1 VKPITLPNVLN
12 CPIGSLPIK
21 YLGVPLHFEKL
32 KREDLQPILDKFIKR
47 IADWRGQLLAYSSRL
62 ELIRS
67 CFATILVY
75 LLSFIKFPKWTIK
88 LIES

>member
-1 VKPITLPNVLN
+1 MLT
-12 CPIGSLPIK
+12 CPAGSLLVK

-32 KREDLQPILDKFIKR
+32 KKEDQKPILDKYIKR
-47 IADWRGQLLAYSSRL
+47 IAGQKGRLLAYSSRL

-67 CFATILVY
+67 CLTSIPVY
-75 LLSFIKFPKWTIK
+75 LLSFIKFSKWAIR